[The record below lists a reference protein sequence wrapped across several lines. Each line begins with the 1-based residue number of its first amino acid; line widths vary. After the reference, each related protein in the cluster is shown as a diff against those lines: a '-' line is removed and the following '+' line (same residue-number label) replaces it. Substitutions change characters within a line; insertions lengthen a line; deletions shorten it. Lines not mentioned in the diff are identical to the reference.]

1 MTQTIIN
8 LKQETIM
15 KKTIK
20 SVMLIAA
27 VAMFASCS
35 SMTTPIAATSNP
47 VGNKCGVASTTKILG
62 IFGGSSNMG
71 INKAAKLGGITQ
83 ISHVDFV
90 KKSFL
95 GFLVQT
101 YQTVVYGE

>member
-1 MTQTIIN
+1 
-8 LKQETIM
+8 M
-15 KKTIK
+15 KKIFK
-20 SVMLIAA
+20 FLALVA
-27 VAMFASCS
+27 VIAMFASCS

-47 VGNKCGVASTTKILG
+47 VGNKCGVAKTTKILG

-90 KKSFL
+90 KKSYL
-95 GFLVQT
+95 GFLVTT
-101 YQTVVYGE
+101 YETVVYGE